1 MTGAYTFDSAAVH
14 ARLGLL
20 ADLAAVRRGMMLLPE
35 GGGDTQ
41 QRLQLAGEASR
52 LLRALRETAPA
63 TPADQQLDSAGTD
76 RSALLAELRR
86 AMDAL
91 AAADDPV
98 VRLDLLAEVARL
110 RKALGDGA
118 GASVEPEPEPA
129 DDPDAFVEAPGGGL
143 DFGEITAEM
152 AQAAGRQPGRIR
164 LQVGSASWGMMH
176 IEQRHGAEIRGA
188 GFASAAAFVADVA
201 RHIDQVWKPA
211 TTRQLVVLHKAGNN
225 LMMFVELQPG
235 RDEAGDFYTVNT
247 AFASRKAGKKGWK
260 LLWEARAQASGD
272 SGNRPTFAEPPQ

>member
-76 RSALLAELRR
+76 RPALLAELRR

-118 GASVEPEPEPA
+118 GASAEPEPA

-164 LQVGSASWGMMH
+164 LQVGNASWGMMH

-188 GFASAAAFVADVA
+188 GFAGVADFVADVA

-211 TTRQLVVLHKAGNN
+211 TTRQLVALHADAKNRVL
-225 LMMFVELQPG
+225 FVELQPG
-235 RDEAGDFYTVNT
+235 RDDAGDFYSVKT
-247 AFASRKAGKKGWK
+247 AFPARPGYTKKAGWK

-272 SGNRPTFAEPPQ
+272 SGNRPPFADPLQ